1 MATFVVLGSW
11 TREGVRTYRE
21 TIHRADT
28 LKETLE
34 KLGVTLGHVYWTQG
48 PYDVAFLL
56 HSPDAE
62 TASAALLELDAQGN
76 LRTTTLRA
84 FDRTEMSAIL
94 EKVR

>member
-1 MATFVVLGSW
+1 M
-11 TREGVRTYRE
+11 
-21 TIHRADT
+21 
-28 LKETLE
+28 
-34 KLGVTLGHVYWTQG
+34 
-48 PYDVAFLL
+48 

-62 TASAALLELDAQGN
+62 TASAAFLELDAQGN